1 MFNNISDTRKALEK
15 GSIVESENGVRYMID
30 RTAGTGGFSIMYIAH
45 QENTSRYVALKE
57 LFPRHVNGNAIVER
71 NEDGRLVIYD
81 PLSDHAEHDD
91 TKEWQDLSK
100 YLYREVELTKKAAAV
115 YNDDGGIEAQNNP
128 DILQVTEPFRDT
140 KGNLYIAVD
149 TAQGEALRD
158 YISEGF
164 VRDDSCKVLTN
175 GRLSELLSIMESAA
189 LILDRLHSDNRL
201 LHLDLSLDN
210 IYITKTVGGTM
221 LKPYIIDY
229 GSAYERNNPSE
240 EVSHQYTV
248 NPFSP
253 PEVAA
258 LAELNDP
265 DCGYKV
271 GTFSD
276 TYSIVA
282 ILFWALTERVWSTEM
297 LFRNDWKTRIRNEY
311 APDLYGGSGSV
322 LAEQLISFFEKGLAS
337 SPSNRF
343 QSATQ
348 LCEKIRGLQK
358 AVHDQGRL
366 LSKIS
371 DDELVS
377 YIVLDKYPMYQYKSA
392 SGNIDVLCLGSGV
405 FVKRMILSMIS
416 CGQML
421 DPKSQRLHIH
431 IVSAKSEIVFIEEL
445 LADAPLLEEYSNL
458 VREGNEYEYVTFS
471 YECVPDLLQPG
482 ICEKVA
488 SAYRDCRY
496 VIISL
501 GSNNRNRDLGRAYAR
516 QMAEMPIEDDIFISY
531 YVSEDAAKNQRS
543 DVKQM
548 DLPSNIRLKPFADT
562 RSAYSK
568 EIRSLAKRALKVN
581 HLYEKVF
588 NPRKALEDT
597 AQSFSQSKYD
607 QRSSCASALHLKYKV
622 ADILIRAGLKP
633 SPNTNRSVIIS
644 KYKEALREIHPALME
659 LEHRR
664 WMMFMISYGYRLPT
678 LEQIASYSFT
688 ENMDGAFN
696 ASFKDTSR
704 KLHHCIVPCSYDGSS
719 QLSRD
724 KTFWD
729 SFESYAD
736 IDKTDYDPF
745 DKMSLKAHLLAKR
758 KAASASNTINSILQT
773 ELPDMIT
780 EKEQMLKSYADTAPH
795 QADLEK
801 LKVLR
806 KELHKTEKQMERL
819 SQSRIYKDEDEKISL
834 LELSFSEAGLSAP
847 GCFRRLHNGLKIF
860 MEFSKYNDFK
870 DPDAMII
877 DHLLWLLY
885 ADDEM
890 TLIKMRGRTIS
901 DNIAGPLI
909 LEPKKLIYFGMEHS
923 AEIEVFLRE
932 HGNRGNIR
940 FIPSNSQN
948 AEAIYQELNDLCGS
962 LPGNCVI
969 DVTGADEL
977 YTAAAVRHG
986 ASHKT
991 TAIIRGC
998 PDAQAIENIQ
1008 GFVLAPVYSLNTKIS
1023 SEEVYSL
1030 YGATPVK
1037 GSDGGNYML
1046 SLSEYADQLWDFYK
1060 KYQADWEKIS
1070 AFFFTIP
1077 CRKGTSE
1084 FYVKDFPI
1092 TSETKWQTFS
1102 KAIEKHKWDILG
1114 LGEIFSKIADSGFIK
1129 DLQVDG
1135 SSSFRNVK
1143 VSFVYPYNEP
1153 NTAESNLIGSKLK
1166 QFLTW
1171 HLVVGLSLKLNID
1184 VKGDTYTV
1192 DICSGQN
1199 VEIYNRTSYEFEDRR
1214 TPGAE
1219 KKFSYSSIIPALKEL
1234 QDMDLIS
1241 DLEYETKPGQI
1252 PVKIKFTYKNQAIK
1266 NCLATAGNVLE
1277 LYAWHAAAQTHYF
1290 DDCRANFSFR
1300 WKENVKNELDLILT
1314 KGLTTLV
1321 VSCKTAKFNKEH
1333 LYEIKYLTDRFSLG
1347 SKPVILYSSTQAVD
1361 EDGHLTD
1368 DLEPVKTRANAM
1380 GVYLIDLNELEGKP
1394 LGEVLVEIAKGTYE
1408 PA

>member
-15 GSIVESENGVRYMID
+15 GSVVESENGVKYIID
-30 RTAGTGGFSIMYIAH
+30 KTAGTGGFSIMYIAH

-57 LFPRHVNGNAIVER
+57 LFPRHVDGNAIVER
-71 NEDGRLVIYD
+71 SEDGRLVIYD
-81 PLSDHAEHDD
+81 PLADNVEHDD
-91 TKEWQDLSK
+91 TKEWRELSK
-100 YLYREVELTKKAAAV
+100 YLYREVELTKKAAIV
-115 YNDDGGIEAQNNP
+115 FNDDGGIDTQNNP
-128 DILQVTEPFRDT
+128 DILQVTEPFRDI
-140 KGNLYIAVD
+140 KGNYYVAVD
-149 TAQGEALRD
+149 TAQGEPLRD

-164 VRDDSCKVLTN
+164 VRDYSGKVLTN
-175 GRLSELLSIMESAA
+175 SRLGELLSIMESAA
-189 LILDRLHSDNRL
+189 QILDKLHSDNHL
-201 LHLDLSLDN
+201 LHLDLSPDN
-210 IYITKTVGGTM
+210 IYITKTFGGAM
-221 LKPYIIDY
+221 LKPHIIDY
-229 GSAYERNNPSE
+229 GSAYDLDNPSE
-240 EVSHQYTV
+240 EMFHQYTV

-258 LAELNDP
+258 LAELNDQN
-265 DCGYKV
+265 CGYRV
-271 GTFSD
+271 ETFSD
-276 TYSIVA
+276 TYSIVS
-282 ILFWALTERVWSTEM
+282 ILFWALTERIWSTEM
-297 LFRNDWKTRIRNEY
+297 LFRNDWKTRFRNEY

-421 DPKSQRLHIH
+421 EPKSQHLHIH
-431 IVSAKSEIVFIEEL
+431 IVSAKSEIVFKEEL

-458 VREGNEYEYVTFS
+458 VREGNDYEYITFF
-471 YECVPDLLQPG
+471 YECVPDLLQAG

-501 GSNNRNRDLGRAYAR
+501 GSNNKNRDLGRAYAR
-516 QMAEMPIEDDIFISY
+516 RMAEMSIEDDIFISY

-633 SPNTNRSVIIS
+633 SPNTNRGVIIS
-644 KYKEALREIHPALME
+644 KYMEALNEIHPALME

-664 WMMFMISYGYRLPT
+664 WMMFMISDGYRLPT
-678 LEQIASYSFT
+678 MEQIASYSFT
-688 ENMDGAFN
+688 EDMDGAFN
-696 ASFKDTSR
+696 ASFKGKLH
-704 KLHHCIVPCSYDGSS
+704 KLHHCLVPCSCDGSS

-724 KTFWD
+724 KAFWD
-729 SFESYAD
+729 SFESYTD

-758 KAASASNTINSILQT
+758 KSVSASNTINSILQA
-773 ELPDMIT
+773 ELPDLIM
-780 EKEQMLKSYADTAPH
+780 EKEQTLKSYADSETL
-795 QADLEK
+795 QGDLVK
-801 LKVLR
+801 LRELR
-806 KELHKTEKQMERL
+806 NELHQTKRVMERL
-819 SQSRIYKDEDEKISL
+819 ARSRIYKDEDERISL

-847 GCFRRLHNGLKIF
+847 GCFRRLHNCLKIF
-860 MEFSKYNDFK
+860 IEFSKYNDFK
-870 DPDAMII
+870 DPDATII

-890 TLIKMRGRTIS
+890 TMIKVCGKTIS
-901 DNIAGPLI
+901 DNITGPLI
-909 LEPKKLIYFGMEHS
+909 LEPKKLIYFGTEHN
-923 AEIEVFLRE
+923 AEIEQFLRE
-932 HGNRGNIR
+932 HGNRGSIR
-940 FIPSNSQN
+940 FISPIFQN
-948 AEAIYQELNDLCGS
+948 AEGIYQELNALCES

-969 DVTGADEL
+969 DITGSDEL
-977 YTAAAVRHG
+977 YTAAAVRHA
-986 ASHKT
+986 ASNKAA
-991 TAIIRGC
+991 AIIRGC
-998 PDAQAIENIQ
+998 PDSQTIENIQ
-1008 GFVLAPVYSLNTKIS
+1008 GFVLAPVYGLNTKIS
-1023 SEEVYSL
+1023 SEEVYNL
-1030 YGATPVK
+1030 YGAAPIK
-1037 GSDGGNYML
+1037 GGDTNRYML
-1046 SLSEYADQLWDFYK
+1046 SLSEYAQRLWNFYK
-1060 KYQADWEKIS
+1060 KYQADWERIS
-1070 AFFFTIP
+1070 AFFFTGP
-1077 CRKGTSE
+1077 CRKGSSE

-1092 TSETKWQTFS
+1092 TSETKWLAFS
-1102 KAIEKHKWDILG
+1102 KTIEKYKWEALE
-1114 LGEIFSKIADSGFIK
+1114 LGEIFSRIADSGFIK
-1129 DLQVDG
+1129 DLRIDET
-1135 SSSFRNVK
+1135 SSFRNVN
-1143 VSFVYPYNEP
+1143 VSFMYPYNAP
-1153 NTAESNLIGSKLK
+1153 DTADSNRIGYKLK
-1166 QFLTW
+1166 AFFTW
-1171 HLVVGLSLKLNID
+1171 QLIVGLSLKLNIN
-1184 VKGDTYTV
+1184 VEGGTYAV
-1192 DICSGQN
+1192 DICSGQK
-1199 VEIYNRTSYEFEDRR
+1199 VEIYNRTSYEFEDKR

-1219 KKFSYSSIIPALKEL
+1219 KNFSYFSIIPTLEEL
-1234 QDMDLIS
+1234 RDMDFIS
-1241 DLEYETKPGQI
+1241 DLEYEAEPGQV
-1252 PVKIKFTYKNQAIK
+1252 PVKLKFIYKNQAIK
-1266 NCLATAGNVLE
+1266 DCLATAGNVLE
-1277 LYAWHAAAQTHYF
+1277 LYAWHSAVQTHYF
-1290 DDCRANFSFR
+1290 DDCRANFSFQ

-1347 SKPVILYSSTQAVD
+1347 SKAVILYSSTQAVD
-1361 EDGHLTD
+1361 EEGHLTD
-1368 DLEPVKTRANAM
+1368 DLAPVKARAKAM
-1380 GVYLIDLNELEGKP
+1380 GVYLIDLNELGDKS
-1394 LGEVLVEIAKGTYE
+1394 LGEVLVEIAKGIYE
-1408 PA
+1408 VP

>member
-15 GSIVESENGVRYMID
+15 GSVVESENGVKYIID
-30 RTAGTGGFSIMYIAH
+30 KTAGTGGFSIMYIAH
-45 QENTSRYVALKE
+45 QEDTSRYVALKE
-57 LFPRHVNGNAIVER
+57 LFPRHVNGNAVVER
-71 NEDGRLVIYD
+71 NERGRLVIYD
-81 PLSDHAEHDD
+81 PLTGNAGHDD
-91 TKEWQDLSK
+91 TEEWQELSK
-100 YLYREVELTKKAAAV
+100 YLYREVELTQKAATV
-115 YNDDGGIEAQNNP
+115 YNDDGGIDTQNNP

-149 TAQGEALRD
+149 TAQGEPLRD

-164 VRDDSCKVLTN
+164 VRDDSGKVLTN
-175 GRLSELLSIMESAA
+175 GRLGELLSIMESVA
-189 LILDRLHSDNRL
+189 LILDKLHSDNLL
-201 LHLDLSLDN
+201 LHLDLSPDN
-210 IYITKTVGGTM
+210 IYITKTFGGIM

-229 GSAYERNNPSE
+229 GSAYDLDNLHE
-240 EVSHQYTV
+240 EMGHQYTV

-276 TYSIVA
+276 TYSIVS
-282 ILFWALTERVWSTEM
+282 ILFWALTERIWSTEM
-297 LFRNDWKTRIRNEY
+297 LFRNDWKMRFHNEY
-311 APDLYGGSGSV
+311 APDLYGSSGSI
-322 LAEQLISFFEKGLAS
+322 LAEHLISFFEKGLAS
-337 SPSNRF
+337 SPSSRF
-343 QSATQ
+343 ASAKE
-348 LCEKIRGLQK
+348 LYDSIRKLQK
-358 AVHDQGRL
+358 SVYDQGRL

-377 YIVLDKYPMYQYKSA
+377 YIVLDRYPMYQYKSA
-392 SGNIDVLCLGSGV
+392 SGNIDVLCLGSGI
-405 FVKRMILSMIS
+405 FVKRMILSLIS

-421 DPKSQRLHIH
+421 EPKSQRLHIH
-431 IVSAKSEIVFIEEL
+431 IVSAKSEIVFKEEL

-458 VREGNEYEYVTFS
+458 VREGNDYEYVTFS
-471 YECVPDLLQPG
+471 YECVPDLLQAG

-516 QMAEMPIEDDIFISY
+516 QMAEMSMEDDIFISY

-581 HLYEKVF
+581 HLYEKVY

-597 AQSFSQSKYD
+597 AQSFSQSEYD
-607 QRSSCASALHLKYKV
+607 QRSSCASALHLKYKL
-622 ADILIRAGLKP
+622 ADILIRASLKP

-644 KYKEALREIHPALME
+644 KYTEALTEIHPALME

-664 WMMFMISYGYRLPT
+664 WMMFMISDGYRLPSMD
-678 LEQIASYSFT
+678 QIASYSFT
-688 ENMDGAFN
+688 EDMDGAFN
-696 ASFKDTSR
+696 ASFKDKSH
-704 KLHHCIVPCSYDGSS
+704 KLHHCIVPCSCDGSS

-724 KTFWD
+724 KAFWD
-729 SFESYAD
+729 SFESYTD

-773 ELPDMIT
+773 ELPDMIL
-780 EKEQMLKSYADTAPH
+780 EKEQTLKSYADSDTL
-795 QADLEK
+795 QGDLAK
-801 LKVLR
+801 LTELR
-806 KELHKTEKQMERL
+806 NELHKAEKLMEKLAR
-819 SQSRIYKDEDEKISL
+819 SRIYKDEDEKISL

-847 GCFRRLHNGLKIF
+847 GCFRRLHNCLKIF
-860 MEFSKYNDFK
+860 IEFSKYNDFK
-870 DPDAMII
+870 EPDAMTI

-890 TLIKMRGRTIS
+890 TMIKMCGRTIS

-923 AEIEVFLRE
+923 AEIEQFLRE

-940 FIPSNSQN
+940 FIPPNSQN
-948 AEAIYQELNDLCGS
+948 AEGIYQELDDLCGS

-969 DVTGADEL
+969 DITGADEL
-977 YTAAAVRHG
+977 YTAATVRHA
-986 ASHKT
+986 ASNKT
-991 TAIIRGC
+991 TAIIRGRL
-998 PDAQAIENIQ
+998 DSQTIENIQ

-1037 GSDGGNYML
+1037 GSDAGRYML
-1046 SLSEYADQLWDFYK
+1046 SLSEYADQLWGFYK

-1070 AFFFTIP
+1070 AFFSTSP
-1077 CRKGTSE
+1077 CRKGSSE
-1084 FYVKDFPI
+1084 FYVKDFPVD
-1092 TSETKWQTFS
+1092 SETKWNSFS
-1102 KAIEKHKWDILG
+1102 KAIEKYKWDALELG
-1114 LGEIFSKIADSGFIK
+1114 DIFRRIADSGFIK
-1129 DLQVDG
+1129 DLRVDEA
-1135 SSSFRNVK
+1135 SSFRNVRL
-1143 VSFVYPYNEP
+1143 SFAYPYNEP
-1153 NTAESNLIGSKLK
+1153 DTAESNVIGYKLK
-1166 QFLTW
+1166 AFFTW
-1171 HLVVGLSLKLNID
+1171 QLIVGISLKLNIA
-1184 VKGDTYTV
+1184 VEGDTYTV
-1192 DICSGQN
+1192 DICSGQK
-1199 VEIYNRTSYEFEDRR
+1199 VEIYNRTSYEFEDKR

-1219 KKFSYSSIIPALKEL
+1219 KKFSYSSIIPALEEL
-1234 QDMDLIS
+1234 RDMDFIS
-1241 DLEYETKPGQI
+1241 DLEYEAEPEQV
-1252 PVKIKFTYKNQAIK
+1252 PVKLKFIYRNQAIK
-1266 NCLATAGNVLE
+1266 DCLATAGNVLE
-1277 LYAWHAAAQTHYF
+1277 LYAWHSAVQTHYF
-1290 DDCRANFSFR
+1290 DDCRANFSFQ

-1347 SKPVILYSSTQAVD
+1347 SKPVILYSSTLAVN
-1361 EDGHLTD
+1361 EEGHLTD
-1368 DLEPVKTRANAM
+1368 DLAPVKARAKAM
-1380 GVYLIDLNELEGKP
+1380 GVYLIDLNEMGEKP

-1408 PA
+1408 LS